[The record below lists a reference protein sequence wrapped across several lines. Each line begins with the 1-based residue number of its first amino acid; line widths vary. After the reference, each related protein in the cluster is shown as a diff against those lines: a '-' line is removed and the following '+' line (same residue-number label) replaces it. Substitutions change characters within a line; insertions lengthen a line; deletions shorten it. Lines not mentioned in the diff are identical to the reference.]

1 MKYDTISF
9 IVDAV
14 PNEYYGSEGSE
25 YLTPDHRD
33 LKITVVLNDVRV
45 GWKGHVDV
53 YSLATRNLDHRPFWD
68 DKYLSGWSVYQ
79 PFSCSCGEAGCAGI
93 WDGIYVKERGHSVE
107 WRANPKDGYGFLLK
121 SFFNFEKVQYKW
133 AFNSLLSEIEH
144 LSNGFDFTLV
154 VEAGYCEGGLVTGLD
169 FLKWVKEQQ
178 K

>member
-33 LKITVVLNDVRV
+33 LKVTVVLNDIRV
-45 GWKGHVDV
+45 GWNGHVDV
-53 YSLATRNLDHRPFWD
+53 YALALRNLNHKAWFNGRYHSEWSIFEPFT
-68 DKYLSGWSVYQ
+68 
-79 PFSCSCGEAGCAGI
+79 CSCGVGGCAGI

-107 WRANPKDGYGFLLK
+107 WRANPKDGYGFILK
-121 SFFNFEKVQYKW
+121 SFFSFEKAQYKW
-133 AFNSLLSEIEH
+133 AFNNLLSEIEH
-144 LSNGFDFTLV
+144 LSNDFDFTLV
-154 VEAGYCEGGLVTGLD
+154 VESGYCEEGLVTGLD
-169 FLKWVKEQQ
+169 FLEWVKEQQ

>member
-9 IVDAV
+9 IVDTI

-25 YLTPDHRD
+25 YMTPDHRD
-33 LKITVVLNDVRV
+33 LKVTVVLNDVRV
-45 GWKGHVDV
+45 GWSGHVNV
-53 YSLATRNLDHRPFWD
+53 YALVLRNLNHKSWFDGRYHSEWSIFEPFT
-68 DKYLSGWSVYQ
+68 
-79 PFSCSCGEAGCAGI
+79 CSCGVGGCAGI

-121 SFFNFEKVQYKW
+121 SFFNFEKAQYKC
-133 AFNSLLSEIEH
+133 AFNNLLSEIEH
-144 LSNGFDFTLV
+144 LSKDLDFTLV
-154 VEAGYCEGGLVTGLD
+154 VDSGYCEDGLVTGLD